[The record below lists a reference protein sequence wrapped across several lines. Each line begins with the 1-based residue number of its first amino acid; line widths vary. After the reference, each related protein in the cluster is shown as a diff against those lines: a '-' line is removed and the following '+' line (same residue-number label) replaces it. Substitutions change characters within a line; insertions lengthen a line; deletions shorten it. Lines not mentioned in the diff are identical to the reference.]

1 MNELPLRIAD
11 RNRPVAVAPKGWRN
25 EPSIAR
31 LCSFVDLTPSDLDA
45 LFALIECEYPI
56 KKRRELVL
64 DGYAFGK
71 LGFIKDGFAVRYKL
85 LRNGKRQIVSFLL
98 PGDVIG
104 LPGSFLDR
112 AAHSVIAVTDMSL
125 RVCALDAFVNLCCR
139 GPKFALVLSWLAAQ
153 EAAVYAERIIS
164 IGRRTPTE
172 RLAHFLLEIHSRLFA
187 VGRADELS
195 CELPFTQEM
204 MSDALGLSVPHL
216 NRTLGQLRADDLVA
230 THERRFIFT
239 DMPALAQLAQFQP
252 VNPARIP
259 MPAFA

>member
-11 RNRPVAVAPKGWRN
+11 KNRPVPVAPKGWHN
-25 EPSIAR
+25 EPFIVR
-31 LCSFVDLTPSDLDA
+31 LRSFVDLTRSDLDR
-45 LFALIECEYPI
+45 LFPLVECEYPV
-56 KKRRELVL
+56 KRRRELVL

-71 LGFIKDGFAVRYKL
+71 LGFVKDGFAARYKL

-104 LPGSFLDR
+104 LPSSFMDR
-112 AAHSVIAVTDMSL
+112 ATYSVIAVTEMTL
-125 RVCALDAFVNLCCR
+125 RVCGLDAFVNLCCR

-153 EAAVYAERIIS
+153 EAAACAEHIIS

-172 RLAHFLLEIHSRLFA
+172 RLAHFLLEIHRRLSA

-195 CELPFTQEM
+195 FELPFTQEM

-216 NRTLGQLRADDLVA
+216 NRTLGQLRADGLIVVD
-230 THERRFIFT
+230 ERRVIFA
-239 DMPALAQLAQFQP
+239 DKHALAQLAQFQP

-259 MPAFA
+259 LPALA

>member
-1 MNELPLRIAD
+1 M
-11 RNRPVAVAPKGWRN
+11 
-25 EPSIAR
+25 
-31 LCSFVDLTPSDLDA
+31 T
-45 LFALIECEYPI
+45 
-56 KKRRELVL
+56 
-64 DGYAFGK
+64 
-71 LGFIKDGFAVRYKL
+71 
-85 LRNGKRQIVSFLL
+85 
-98 PGDVIG
+98 
-104 LPGSFLDR
+104 
-112 AAHSVIAVTDMSL
+112 L

-172 RLAHFLLEIHSRLFA
+172 RLAHFLLEIHSRQSV
-187 VGRADELS
+187 VGRADDES

-216 NRTLGQLRADDLVA
+216 NRTLGQLRAGGMVDIDDHRVFFA
-230 THERRFIFT
+230 

-252 VNPARIP
+252 VNPVRIP

>member
-1 MNELPLRIAD
+1 MNELPLRIID
-11 RNRPVAVAPKGWRN
+11 RNRPAAVAPKGWRE
-25 EPSIAR
+25 EPFIAR
-31 LCSFVDLTPSDLDA
+31 LCNFVDLTRSDLDA
-45 LFALIECEYPI
+45 LFALIECEHPI

-64 DGYAFGK
+64 DGYPFGK

-112 AAHSVIAVTDMSL
+112 AAHSVIAVTDMTL

-139 GPKFALVLSWLAAQ
+139 EPKFALVLTWLAAQ

-172 RLAHFLLEIHSRLFA
+172 RLAHFLLEIHSRLSA
-187 VGRADELS
+187 VDRADDAS

-216 NRTLGQLRADDLVA
+216 NRTLRQLRAGGLVA
-230 THERRFIFT
+230 IDDHRIFFT
-239 DMPALAQLAQFQP
+239 AMPALAQLAQFQP
-252 VNPARIP
+252 VNPVRIP

>member
-1 MNELPLRIAD
+1 MNELPLRIID
-11 RNRPVAVAPKGWRN
+11 RNRPAGVAPKGWRD

-31 LCSFVDLTPSDLDA
+31 LCSFVDLTRSDLDA
-45 LFALIECEYPI
+45 LFALIECEYPV

-64 DGYAFGK
+64 DGYPFGK

-112 AAHSVIAVTDMSL
+112 AAHSVIAVTDMTL

-172 RLAHFLLEIHSRLFA
+172 RLAHFLLEIHSRLSA
-187 VGRADELS
+187 VGRADDVS

-216 NRTLGQLRADDLVA
+216 NRTLRQLRADGMVA
-230 THERRFIFT
+230 IDDHRVFFT
-239 DMPALAQLAQFQP
+239 DMPELAQLAQFQP
-252 VNPARIP
+252 VNPVRIP

>member
-1 MNELPLRIAD
+1 MNELPLRITD
-11 RNRPVAVAPKGWRN
+11 RNRPPPVAPKDWHS
-25 EPSIAR
+25 EPFITR
-31 LCSFVDLTPSDLDA
+31 LRKFVDLTRSDLDR
-45 LFALIECEYPI
+45 LFALVECEHPI

-71 LGFIKDGFAVRYKL
+71 LGFVKDGFAARYKL

-104 LPGSFLDR
+104 LPSSFMDR
-112 AAHSVIAVTDMSL
+112 ATYSVIAVTNMTL

-139 GPKFALVLSWLAAQ
+139 GPKFGLALSWLAAQ
-153 EAAVYAERIIS
+153 ETAVYAEHIIS

-172 RLAHFLLEIHSRLFA
+172 RLAHFLLEIHYRLSA
-187 VGRADELS
+187 VGHVDELS
-195 CELPFTQEM
+195 FELPFTQEM

-216 NRTLGQLRADDLVA
+216 NRTLAQLRADGLIVVDGRCVVFA
-230 THERRFIFT
+230 DKH
-239 DMPALAQLAQFQP
+239 ALAHLAQFQP

-259 MPAFA
+259 MPALA